1 METKWKPEEITVLPM
16 FFPSKSEKDVW
27 QLLRGPHFG
36 QTAPIPLFQYTD
48 QWRHGLLGVGMI
60 TGDDMDHFPR

>member
-36 QTAPIPLFQYTD
+36 QTGPYSTIPIHRSVEAWVAGGWDDY
-48 QWRHGLLGVGMI
+48 WR
-60 TGDDMDHFPR
+60 